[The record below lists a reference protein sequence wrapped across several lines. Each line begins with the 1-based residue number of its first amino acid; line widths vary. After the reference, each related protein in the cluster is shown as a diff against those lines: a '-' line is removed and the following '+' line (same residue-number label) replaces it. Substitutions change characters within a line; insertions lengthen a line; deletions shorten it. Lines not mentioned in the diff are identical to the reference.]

1 MKLNELKLRS
11 FRNYGETA
19 VAFDPGVNLIV
30 GDNAQGKTNLLE
42 AIAYLG
48 SGKSFR
54 TQKTGELVRFGGEF
68 GEIEGKVFSQDREQT
83 LRWVLFPG
91 SRPRQLWRNGAKQE
105 SNRDIAG
112 LLPTVLFCPEDLMIL
127 KLGAAQRRRFGDSAL
142 CGLRPNYDAAL
153 TEYSRILDQKSRIL
167 KDHFDHPGVL
177 EILPEYNTRLC
188 QVGALLISYRARFY
202 DSLGKAAA
210 KYHSQFSG
218 GTEEFSLEYKTV
230 STVTDPFAPVSV
242 LTQNLLDHLDS
253 HHRAELETGQCLT
266 GPHKADFTVTL
277 SGIDLKACL
286 AQNKDFVAWL
296 SISGTVISYP
306 VVRSDDSAYYLS
318 HLFSGKKSKLGCLFS
333 LKSSDYQQPSQNI
346 AIYGHHLSH
355 SDAMFSTLIDYKQ
368 EAYYAEH
375 SVITLDSIYGRR
387 NYRIFAV
394 LNMKVS
400 DWDPATAS
408 FGSGK
413 AFLQFVNRA
422 KRKALYSTDVEVKE
436 DDHILT
442 LITCDRSYGGA
453 SGRLIVIAVQAQKL
467 KRRNTCS

>member
-54 TQKTGELVRFGGEF
+54 AQKTAELVRFGGEF
-68 GEIEGKVFSQDREQT
+68 GEIEGKVFSQEREQT

-91 SRPRQLWRNGAKQE
+91 SRPRQLWRNGAKKK

-112 LLPTVLFCPEDLMIL
+112 VLPTVLFCPEDLMIL
-127 KLGAAQRRRFGDSAL
+127 KLGSAQRRRFGDSAL

-218 GTEEFSLEYKTV
+218 GTEEFSLEYKTM

-266 GPHKADFTVTL
+266 GPHKDDFTVTL
-277 SGIDLKACL
+277 SGMDLKAYGSQGQTRTAAISLKL
-286 AQNKDFVAWL
+286 AQRELMAREWGEEPVLLLDDVLSELDSGRQDFVL
-296 SISGTVISYP
+296 N
-306 VVRSDDSAYYLS
+306 
-318 HLFSGKKSKLGCLFS
+318 
-333 LKSSDYQQPSQNI
+333 Q
-346 AIYGHHLSH
+346 
-355 SDAMFSTLIDYKQ
+355 
-368 EAYYAEH
+368 
-375 SVITLDSIYGRR
+375 ITTGQV
-387 NYRIFAV
+387 F
-394 LNMKVS
+394 
-400 DWDPATAS
+400 
-408 FGSGK
+408 
-413 AFLQFVNRA
+413 
-422 KRKALYSTDVEVKE
+422 
-436 DDHILT
+436 
-442 LITCDRSYGGA
+442 ITCCEP
-453 SGRLIVIAVQAQKL
+453 GRFTRLGKTIVIQNGNVM
-467 KRRNTCS
+467 

>member
-91 SRPRQLWRNGAKQE
+91 SRPRQLWRNGAKKK

-112 LLPTVLFCPEDLMIL
+112 VLPTVLFCPEDLMIL

-218 GTEEFSLEYKTV
+218 GAEEFSLEYKTV

-266 GPHKADFTVTL
+266 GPHKDDFTVTL
-277 SGIDLKACL
+277 SGMDLKAYGSQGQTRTAAISLKL
-286 AQNKDFVAWL
+286 AQRELMAREWGEEPVLLLDDVLSELDSGRQDFVL
-296 SISGTVISYP
+296 N
-306 VVRSDDSAYYLS
+306 
-318 HLFSGKKSKLGCLFS
+318 
-333 LKSSDYQQPSQNI
+333 Q
-346 AIYGHHLSH
+346 
-355 SDAMFSTLIDYKQ
+355 
-368 EAYYAEH
+368 
-375 SVITLDSIYGRR
+375 ITTGQV
-387 NYRIFAV
+387 F
-394 LNMKVS
+394 
-400 DWDPATAS
+400 
-408 FGSGK
+408 
-413 AFLQFVNRA
+413 
-422 KRKALYSTDVEVKE
+422 
-436 DDHILT
+436 
-442 LITCDRSYGGA
+442 ITCCEP
-453 SGRLIVIAVQAQKL
+453 GRFTRLGKTIVIQNGNVM
-467 KRRNTCS
+467 